1 MLMPSPVMVISLLSP
16 FLYVQVTPL
25 CVKVAEVVLA
35 VTIPVSVLSP
45 VHFVPSSVL
54 EFNFP
59 STISALI
66 TPVLLPPSLP
76 PSPVDTA
83 HGVKL
88 VTDWLVVY
96 FANIFISLDTWVQV
110 SLSILLKLVTG
121 VMVVLVPSVFLYLN
135 PPNSIVVNALLP
147 PIAAVA

>member
-110 SLSILLKLVTG
+110 SEVISENWVMLSNWLELVFFFLKL
-121 VMVVLVPSVFLYLN
+121 
-135 PPNSIVVNALLP
+135 PNSIVVNALLP

>member
-1 MLMPSPVMVISLLSP
+1 MLFAISS
-16 FLYVQVTPL
+16 
-25 CVKVAEVVLA
+25 
-35 VTIPVSVLSP
+35 
-45 VHFVPSSVL
+45 
-54 EFNFP
+54 
-59 STISALI
+59 LI
-66 TPVLLPPSLP
+66 TPLP

-110 SLSILLKLVTG
+110 SEVISENWVMLSNWLELVFFFLKL
-121 VMVVLVPSVFLYLN
+121 
-135 PPNSIVVNALLP
+135 PNSIVVNALLP